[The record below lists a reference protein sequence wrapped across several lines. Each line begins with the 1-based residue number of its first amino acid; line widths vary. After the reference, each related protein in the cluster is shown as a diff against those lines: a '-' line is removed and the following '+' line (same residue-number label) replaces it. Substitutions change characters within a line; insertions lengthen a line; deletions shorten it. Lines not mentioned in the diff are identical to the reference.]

1 MRNDD
6 NHTCDYNN
14 MKLDENFIPYACMV
28 GWLIILLM
36 KYVFFNEITT
46 WKFLVHIAL
55 YTQTSI
61 FLHPKRKKK

>member
-1 MRNDD
+1 
-6 NHTCDYNN
+6 
-14 MKLDENFIPYACMV
+14 MV

-55 YTQTSI
+55 YTQTGI
-61 FLHPKRKKK
+61 FLHPKRKKNRFMQKLQEITTYKEKYLNQIQLK